1 MSDPLD
7 ELVRE
12 ARKELGTPEVQRV
25 DWDVVDSA
33 LFDRIR
39 KERRAERGSLS
50 ASLRGWRFVAVA
62 MAGAAIVALALG
74 KERGQ
79 IRVPQ
84 TNGSQDRGA
93 TNASQ
98 DRGATSASQDQI
110 ATNAGQDESAG
121 TIVKADGEGLVL
133 VDGAPVLRGAILR
146 LGDVV
151 EPRGANVTVERPG
164 KLAMI
169 LERGSR
175 VRVTQVVGM
184 LVVALE
190 QGALEA
196 RVVPVA
202 SGQAFAVDIQ
212 DSRVAV
218 HGTHFRVA
226 RTGGRVA
233 VDLSEGVVSIGP
245 TLQVGSMQAPLVAA
259 PAHAEF
265 GATDVAGTLTV
276 THEPSAVRAPAAIGS
291 AAATTAIA
299 TIPSQRARTET
310 VPPRS
315 ALLEAGADRLATA
328 GQSAPPI
335 PEPRSNADVEIELAN
350 AVRACMVERPHA
362 ENVTVIVSTTLLLDL
377 NADGTVRG
385 ARFDPPVA
393 LDVNEC
399 ATKSIYRTH
408 FVRGGTATATIPI
421 DFTN

>member
-1 MSDPLD
+1 
-7 ELVRE
+7 
-12 ARKELGTPEVQRV
+12 
-25 DWDVVDSA
+25 VVDSA

-50 ASLRGWRFVAVA
+50 ASRLRGWRFVAVA

-79 IRVPQ
+79 IRAPHPK
-84 TNGSQDRGA
+84 TSQDRGA

-98 DRGATSASQDQI
+98 DRGATKASQDQS

-121 TIVKADGEGLVL
+121 TIVKADGDGLVL
-133 VDGAPVLRGAILR
+133 VDGAPVLRGAVLR

-151 EPRGANVTVERPG
+151 EPRGASVTVERPG

-233 VDLSEGVVSIGP
+233 VDLSEGVVSIGRM
-245 TLQVGSMQAPLVAA
+245 LQVGSMHAPLVAA

-265 GATDVAGTLTV
+265 VATDVAGTLTV
-276 THEPSAVRAPAAIGS
+276 THEPSAVRAPAAIG
-291 AAATTAIA
+291 AATTAIA
-299 TIPSQRARTET
+299 TLPSQRARMET
-310 VPPRS
+310 VPPRL
-315 ALLEAGADRLATA
+315 ALLEAGANRLATA
-328 GQSAPPI
+328 GQSAPAA